1 MNENYELKEYE
12 VKGNTIPM
20 NFSSIN
26 QGTVA
31 VEASRAITEAQ
42 GKLLLAKQFPRNYT
56 SCYVNAIQACQRKG
70 FAEKAF
76 FNYPRGGQTVTGVTI
91 RFAEEMA
98 RCYTNIDY
106 GIKEMSHE
114 DGKSEM
120 QAYCWDLETNTIS
133 SQNFTVEHI
142 METRQGN
149 RKLTS
154 QRDIYERT
162 ANDGARR
169 LRSRILA
176 ILPPDLVED
185 CITECKRTLTG
196 NNQIPLID
204 RIKQMVTGFAKFGV
218 TKEMIEKRL
227 GHTIETVTPDEFT
240 EYVGIYN
247 GLKQKETTVSDWF
260 EQPKTASQ
268 MTELLQEEEK
278 KDKKEKKDQEKKGD
292 K

>member
-1 MNENYELKEYE
+1 MSENELREYQ
-12 VKGNTIPM
+12 GTNTSVPIS
-20 NFSSIN
+20 FSSIN

-31 VEASRAITEAQ
+31 VEASRAISEAQ
-42 GKLLLAKQFPRNYT
+42 GKLMLAKQFPRNYT
-56 SCYVNAIQACQRKG
+56 TCYANAIQACQRKG

-76 FNYPRGGQTVTGVTI
+76 FSYPRAGQTVTGVTI
-91 RFAEEMA
+91 RFAEELC
-98 RCYTNIDY
+98 RCYTNVDY
-106 GIKEMSHE
+106 GIKELSHE

-142 METRQGN
+142 IETKNGN

-185 CITECKRTLTG
+185 CILECKKTLAG
-196 NNQIPLID
+196 QNDIPLID
-204 RIKQMVTGFAKFGV
+204 KIKNMVTGFAKVGV
-218 TKEMIEKRL
+218 TKEMLEKRL
-227 GHTIETVTPDEFT
+227 GHTLESANADELV

-247 GLKQKETTVSDWF
+247 GLKQKETTISDWF

-268 MTELLQEEEK
+268 MTELLKEAEK
-278 KDKKEKKDQEKKGD
+278 DNKKGAD

>member
-1 MNENYELKEYE
+1 MSEKNNELQEYTASSNA
-12 VKGNTIPM
+12 VPV
-20 NFSSIN
+20 NFSNIN

-42 GKLLLAKQFPRNYT
+42 GKLLLAKQFPRNYI
-56 SCYVNAIQACQRKG
+56 SCYTQAIEACRRKQ

-76 FNYPRGGQTVTGVTI
+76 FSYPRGGQTVTGVTI
-91 RFAEEMA
+91 RFAEELA
-98 RCYTNIDY
+98 RCYSNLDY
-106 GIKEMSHE
+106 GIKELSHE
-114 DGKSEM
+114 EGKSEM

-142 METRQGN
+142 REANGRST
-149 RKLTS
+149 KLTS

-185 CITECKRTLTG
+185 CIAECKKTLAG
-196 NNQIPLID
+196 NNEMSLAD
-204 RIKQMVTGFAKFGV
+204 RIKYIVTTFGKIGV

-227 GHTIETVTPDEFT
+227 GHTVESMNYDELT
-240 EYVGIYN
+240 EYIGIFN
-247 GLKQKETTVSDWF
+247 GLKQKETTISDWF

-268 MTELLQEEEK
+268 MTELLKEEEK
-278 KDKKEKKDQEKKGD
+278 AKADKKGSD

>member
-1 MNENYELKEYE
+1 MSEKNNELQEYTTSSNA
-12 VKGNTIPM
+12 VSV
-20 NFSSIN
+20 NFSNIN

-42 GKLLLAKQFPRNYT
+42 GKLLLAKQFPRNYI
-56 SCYVNAIQACQRKG
+56 SCYTQAIEACRRKQ

-76 FNYPRGGQTVTGVTI
+76 FSYPRGGQTVTGVTI
-91 RFAEEMA
+91 RFAEELA
-98 RCYTNIDY
+98 RCYSNLDY
-106 GIKEMSHE
+106 GIKELSHE
-114 DGKSEM
+114 EGKSEM

-142 METRQGN
+142 REANGRST
-149 RKLTS
+149 KLTS

-185 CITECKRTLTG
+185 CIAECKKTLAG
-196 NNQIPLID
+196 NNEMSLAD
-204 RIKQMVTGFAKFGV
+204 RIKYIVTTFGKIGV

-227 GHTIETVTPDEFT
+227 GHTVESMNYDELT
-240 EYVGIYN
+240 EYIGIFN
-247 GLKQKETTVSDWF
+247 GLKQKETTISDWF
-260 EQPKTASQ
+260 EQPKTALQ
-268 MTELLQEEEK
+268 MTELLKEEEK
-278 KDKKEKKDQEKKGD
+278 AKADKKGSD

>member
-1 MNENYELKEYE
+1 MAENEVMEYQ
-12 VKGNTIPM
+12 GNVPSYAG
-20 NFSSIN
+20 NFDKIN

-31 VEASRAITEAQ
+31 VESSRAIAEAQ
-42 GKLLLAKQFPRNYT
+42 GKLIMAKRFPRNHIDSYAK
-56 SCYVNAIQACQRKG
+56 AIEACQRKG

-76 FNYPRGGQTVTGVTI
+76 FSYPRGGQTVTGVTI

-98 RCYTNIDY
+98 RCYGNLDY

-114 DGKSEM
+114 EGKSEM

-133 SQNFTVEHI
+133 SQNFTVEHV
-142 METRQGN
+142 METKQGN

-185 CITECKRTLTG
+185 CIAECKKTLAG
-196 NNQIPLID
+196 NGDMPLAD
-204 RIKQMVTGFAKFGV
+204 RIKLIVMSFGKIGI
-218 TKEMIEKRL
+218 TKEMLEGRL
-227 GHTIETVTPDEFT
+227 KHTVESMNYEELS
-240 EYVGIYN
+240 EYIGIYN
-247 GLKQKETTVSDWF
+247 GLKQKETTISDWF
-260 EQPKTASQ
+260 EQPKNASQ
-268 MTELLQEEEK
+268 MTELLEKEEAK
-278 KDKKEKKDQEKKGD
+278 SKKKGAD

>member
-1 MNENYELKEYE
+1 MSENEVMLTQ
-12 VKGNTIPM
+12 GNAPSYPAG
-20 NFSSIN
+20 NFDKIN

-31 VEASRAITEAQ
+31 VESSRAIAEAQ
-42 GKLLLAKQFPRNYT
+42 GKLIMAKRFPRSYT
-56 SCYVNAIQACQRKG
+56 ESYAQAIEACQRKS

-76 FNYPRGGQTVTGVTI
+76 FSYPRGGQTVTGVTI

-98 RCYTNIDY
+98 RCYGNLDY

-114 DGKSEM
+114 EGKSEM
-120 QAYCWDLETNTIS
+120 QAYCWDLETNTVS

-142 METRQGN
+142 REANGRST
-149 RKLTS
+149 KLTS

-185 CITECKRTLTG
+185 CINECKKTLAG
-196 NNQIPLID
+196 KNDVPLID
-204 RIKQMVTGFAKFGV
+204 KIKNMVTGFAKLGV
-218 TKEMIEKRL
+218 TKEMLEKRL
-227 GHTIETVTPDEFT
+227 GHTIETVNADELT
-240 EYVGIYN
+240 EYIGIFN
-247 GLKQKETTVSDWF
+247 GLKQKETTISDWF

-268 MTELLQEEEK
+268 LTELLQEEEK
-278 KDKKEKKDQEKKGD
+278 KGD

>member
-1 MNENYELKEYE
+1 MAENEVMEYQGNVPNYA
-12 VKGNTIPM
+12 GN
-20 NFSSIN
+20 FDKIN

-31 VEASRAITEAQ
+31 VESSRAIAEAQ
-42 GKLLLAKQFPRNYT
+42 GKLIMAKRFPRNHIDSYAK
-56 SCYVNAIQACQRKG
+56 AIEACQRKG

-76 FNYPRGGQTVTGVTI
+76 FSYPRGGQTVTGVTI

-98 RCYTNIDY
+98 RCYGNLDY

-114 DGKSEM
+114 EGKSEM

-133 SQNFTVEHI
+133 SQNFTVEHV
-142 METRQGN
+142 METKQGN

-185 CITECKRTLTG
+185 CIAECKKTLAG
-196 NNQIPLID
+196 NGDMPLAD
-204 RIKQMVTGFAKFGV
+204 RIKLIVMSFGKIGI
-218 TKEMIEKRL
+218 TKEMLEGRL
-227 GHTIETVTPDEFT
+227 KHTVESMNYEELS
-240 EYVGIYN
+240 EYIGIYN
-247 GLKQKETTVSDWF
+247 GLKQKETTISDWF

-268 MTELLQEEEK
+268 MTELLEKEEAK
-278 KDKKEKKDQEKKGD
+278 SKKKGAD

>member
-1 MNENYELKEYE
+1 MKENEVMEYQ
-12 VKGNTIPM
+12 GAMPSYSS
-20 NFSSIN
+20 NFDKIN

-31 VEASRAITEAQ
+31 VESSRAIAEAQ
-42 GKLLLAKQFPRNYT
+42 GKLIMAKRFPRNHTESY
-56 SCYVNAIQACQRKG
+56 AKAMEACQRKG

-76 FNYPRGGQTVTGVTI
+76 FSYPRAGQKVTGVTI
-91 RFAEEMA
+91 RFAEELA
-98 RCYTNIDY
+98 RVYGNLDY

-114 DGKSEM
+114 EGKSEM

-142 METRQGN
+142 LETKQGN

-185 CITECKRTLTG
+185 CINECKKTLAG
-196 NNQIPLID
+196 QNEIPLID
-204 RIKQMVTGFAKFGV
+204 KIKNMVTAFAKMGV
-218 TKEMIEKRL
+218 TKEMLEKRL
-227 GHTIETVTPDEFT
+227 KHTIETVNSDELM
-240 EYVGIYN
+240 EYIGIYN
-247 GLKQKETTVSDWF
+247 GLKQKETTISDWF

-268 MTELLQEEEK
+268 LTELIESEEK
-278 KDKKEKKDQEKKGD
+278 SEKKG
-292 K
+292 KN

>member
-1 MNENYELKEYE
+1 MAENEVMEYQ
-12 VKGNTIPM
+12 GNVPSVPSYNS
-20 NFSSIN
+20 NFDKIN

-31 VEASRAITEAQ
+31 VESSRAIAEAQ
-42 GKLLLAKQFPRNYT
+42 GKLIMAKRFPRNYT
-56 SCYVNAIQACQRKG
+56 ESYTKAMEACQRKG

-76 FNYPRGGQTVTGVTI
+76 FSYPRAGQTVTGVTI
-91 RFAEEMA
+91 RFAEELA
-98 RCYTNIDY
+98 RVYGNLDY

-114 DGKSEM
+114 EGKSEM

-142 METRQGN
+142 METKQGN

-185 CITECKRTLTG
+185 CINECKKTLAG
-196 NNQIPLID
+196 QNGIPLID
-204 RIKQMVTGFAKFGV
+204 KIKNMVTAFTKLGV
-218 TKEMIEKRL
+218 TKEMLEQRL
-227 GHTIETVTPDEFT
+227 KHTVETVNEEELT
-240 EYVGIYN
+240 EYIGIYN
-247 GLKQKETTVSDWF
+247 GLKQKETTISDWF

-268 MTELLQEEEK
+268 MTELLKEEEA
-278 KDKKEKKDQEKKGD
+278 KEKKGKD

>member
-1 MNENYELKEYE
+1 MENEVMEYQ
-12 VKGNTIPM
+12 GNVPNVPSYNS
-20 NFSSIN
+20 NFDKIN

-31 VEASRAITEAQ
+31 VESSRAIAEAQ
-42 GKLLLAKQFPRNYT
+42 GKLIMAKRFPRNYT
-56 SCYVNAIQACQRKG
+56 ESYTKAMEACQRKG

-76 FNYPRGGQTVTGVTI
+76 FSYPRAGQTVTGVTI
-91 RFAEEMA
+91 RFAEELA
-98 RCYTNIDY
+98 RVYGNLDY

-114 DGKSEM
+114 EGKSEM

-142 METRQGN
+142 METKQGN

-185 CITECKRTLTG
+185 CINECKKTLAG
-196 NNQIPLID
+196 QNGIPLID
-204 RIKQMVTGFAKFGV
+204 KIKNMVTAFTKLGV
-218 TKEMIEKRL
+218 TKEMLEQRL
-227 GHTIETVTPDEFT
+227 KHTVESVNEEELT
-240 EYVGIYN
+240 EYIGIYN
-247 GLKQKETTVSDWF
+247 GLKQKETTISDWF

-268 MTELLQEEEK
+268 MTELLKEEEA
-278 KDKKEKKDQEKKGD
+278 KEKKGKD

>member
-1 MNENYELKEYE
+1 MKENEVMEYQ
-12 VKGNTIPM
+12 GATPSYNS
-20 NFSSIN
+20 NFDKIN

-31 VEASRAITEAQ
+31 VESSRAIAEAQ
-42 GKLLLAKQFPRNYT
+42 GKLIMAKRFPRNYT
-56 SCYVNAIQACQRKG
+56 ESYAKAMEACQRKG

-76 FNYPRGGQTVTGVTI
+76 FSYPRAGQTVTGVTI
-91 RFAEEMA
+91 RFAEELA
-98 RCYTNIDY
+98 RVYGNLDY

-114 DGKSEM
+114 EGKSEM

-142 METRQGN
+142 METKQGN

-185 CITECKRTLTG
+185 CINECKKTLAG
-196 NNQIPLID
+196 QNEIPLID
-204 RIKQMVTGFAKFGV
+204 KIKNMVTAFAKMGV
-218 TKEMIEKRL
+218 TKEMLEKRL
-227 GHTIETVTPDEFT
+227 KHTIETVNSDELM
-240 EYVGIYN
+240 EYIGIYN
-247 GLKQKETTVSDWF
+247 GLKQKETTISDWF

-268 MTELLQEEEK
+268 LTELIESEEK
-278 KDKKEKKDQEKKGD
+278 SEKKG
-292 K
+292 KN